1 MVMASVLLINSIG
14 MYSCIGLSHYKF
26 LIDFHKA
33 VSNTEVPA
41 IEIETIEVVLQENKS
56 ESSNK
61 DLEET
66 PYERDIKALD
76 EISDKKEWI
85 KQYIE
90 VCRSYDI
97 PIILLE
103 DVLSDE
109 DLNYLYR
116 MVETE
121 TFDAEFEGKIHVANV
136 AFNRFDD
143 GRFGDTIGEIIK
155 AKNQFAYGRKNI
167 SEDTI
172 LACEYAWIVGD
183 LTQGALYFDSN
194 TVLGKKHKFLFTD
207 SIGHNFYK

>member
-1 MVMASVLLINSIG
+1 MVMASVLLINSMG
-14 MYSCIGLSHYKF
+14 MYSCTGLSHYKF
-26 LIDFHKA
+26 LIDYHKA
-33 VSNTEVPA
+33 ASNTEAPV
-41 IEIETIEVVLQENKS
+41 IVKTVEVVLQENQS
-56 ESSNK
+56 ESSDK
-61 DLEET
+61 DFEET
-66 PYERDIKALD
+66 PYERDIKLLD
-76 EISDKKEWI
+76 EITDKKEWI
-85 KQYIE
+85 KGYIE
-90 VCRSYDI
+90 VCRRYDI
-97 PIILLE
+97 PLILLE

-109 DLNYLYR
+109 DLDYLYR

-155 AKNQFAYGRKNI
+155 AKNQFAYGRRLI